1 MIKAQRDL
9 YGEIENISIRE
20 ELSQELFRHPSLQ
33 SFTDNDYTRF
43 MRTVY
48 FWLNGVSYTVCEF
61 KKSKWYKKQP
71 HYRPTGKSTYE
82 LIITTWDENG
92 RNPTRIYKTFETL
105 TELEKEIKNA

>member
-9 YGEIENISIRE
+9 YGEITNISLR
-20 ELSQELFRHPSLQ
+20 QELDQWTFYHPSLG
-33 SFTDNDYTRF
+33 DGNAIDYGKFIRSEH
-43 MRTVY
+43 
-48 FWLNGVSYTVCEF
+48 FWLDGVSYTVREF

-92 RNPTRIYKTFETL
+92 QNPVYQNADFESL
-105 TELEKEIKNA
+105 SQIEKQLKG